1 MKSWR
6 FQRGDVPVGCL
17 VGGAVL
23 LIVILVAIKV
33 APVVV
38 NVGELDNKISVLADR
53 ANRREYND
61 RRILTEILQKAESL
75 DLPVTKKNVKIKR
88 TSSRIKITVIY
99 DLPIEFPGYTFMW
112 HKEHFQDRPLFYN

>member
-1 MKSWR
+1 MRSWR
-6 FQRGDVPVGCL
+6 SQRGDVPVGCL
-17 VGGAVL
+17 IGGVVL
-23 LIVILVAIKV
+23 LIVVLVAIKV
-33 APVVV
+33 APVIV

-61 RRILTEILQKAESL
+61 KRILSEILRSAESL

-88 TSSRIKITVIY
+88 TSNRIKVTVIY